1 MGRSADY
8 VCSFVGLEEWSSPKD
23 AIFRICFR
31 SMLLLGRCVF
41 FLSSVCVLV
50 KGRNFT
56 RAYLSIVKKLLR
68 LLFFFYFCVSK
79 FTFKNSLF
87 LLVFAIFLLALNYHH
102 HHHQLIDFCYFDF
115 PFFVLGCFFP
125 V

>member
-1 MGRSADY
+1 MCVHLLVWRNGAVRKMRFS
-8 VCSFVGLEEWSSPKD
+8 VFVFVP
-23 AIFRICFR
+23 CFF
-31 SMLLLGRCVF
+31 LVDVF
-41 FLSSVCVLV
+41 FSSSVCVLV

-87 LLVFAIFLLALNYHH
+87 LLIFAIFLLALNYHH
-102 HHHQLIDFCYFDF
+102 HHQHLIDFCYFDF
-115 PFFVLGCFFP
+115 PFFVLGCFVP

>member
-1 MGRSADY
+1 M
-8 VCSFVGLEEWSSPKD
+8 CSLLFGGMEQSERCDFPYLFSFHASSWLM
-23 AIFRICFR
+23 CFF
-31 SMLLLGRCVF
+31 S
-41 FLSSVCVLV
+41 SSVCVLV

-102 HHHQLIDFCYFDF
+102 HHLIDFCYFDF
-115 PFFVLGCFFP
+115 PFFVLGCFVP